1 MNNAN
6 FKMENIDYLFIF
18 DYYDYPLSFISN
30 KIDGSYRFFYFID
43 DYTYFLKRLSIKDIV
58 LLFSDLST
66 KELLDFFI
74 AQSDFEIIEYDA
86 LSNEI
91 NIKSISEYELDNS
104 VKVVDFFPDENSKFE
119 EDIISKI
126 SFSDLRRTY
135 KTYFPDLFSNKELTI
150 KLVDSTNSHSSKPDM
165 VISTISLMKTFFNE
179 SKEYLKEKT
188 HYPNEELQIIPFTP
202 GSFNINF
209 ELSKPKK
216 VSIFENHDELDFDNF
231 VLFFDS
237 LVDVEPET
245 VYSGMIHESKEI
257 IKTTN
262 EFYSQMKKQDVKIEI
277 RGREDTKLSTLSYNK
292 KTDEYFEKLSS
303 LILKD
308 LIVDTKEELY
318 DFKAVVV
325 SASKLRN
332 HVTLE
337 LQSGRISAKF
347 SKELFTEIKES
358 EKVISLSNID
368 GRYKKTSSFDEEGNE
383 IDTSYE
389 ILEFTQ

>member
-1 MNNAN
+1 MNFPSNKPKESYQIISTN
-6 FKMENIDYLFIF
+6 QGNKNEKGI
-18 DYYDYPLSFISN
+18 SFISN

-245 VYSGMIHESKEI
+245 VYFGMIHESKEI

-277 RGREDTKLSTLSYNK
+277 RDFPGNPVVRTLC
-292 KTDEYFEKLSS
+292 FHC
-303 LILKD
+303 
-308 LIVDTKEELY
+308 
-318 DFKAVVV
+318 
-325 SASKLRN
+325 RG
-332 HVTLE
+332 H
-337 LQSGRISAKF
+337 R
-347 SKELFTEIKES
+347 
-358 EKVISLSNID
+358 
-368 GRYKKTSSFDEEGNE
+368 FDP
-383 IDTSYE
+383 
-389 ILEFTQ
+389 